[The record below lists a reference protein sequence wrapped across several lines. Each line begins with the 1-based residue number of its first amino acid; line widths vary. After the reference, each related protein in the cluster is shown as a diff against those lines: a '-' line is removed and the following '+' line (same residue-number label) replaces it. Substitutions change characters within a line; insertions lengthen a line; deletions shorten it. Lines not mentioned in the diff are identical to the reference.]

1 MKKRARFNLFIR
13 LLLSVGWKAGIKM
26 AKIFPEIYLQP
37 KLWRT
42 LFERRTT
49 ARYPFVSLELP
60 DGFRGRVEMWAQRS
74 VWAAGFVCGIVRLL
88 R

>member
-49 ARYPFVSLELP
+49 ER
-60 DGFRGRVEMWAQRS
+60 
-74 VWAAGFVCGIVRLL
+74 
-88 R
+88 